1 MKKKNI
7 GLPNFTSM
15 NVRTTYQTV
24 SHSVASGISLIV
36 ALRVLPEEVKHAAL
50 FCEKL
55 DKLQNALNL
64 VTN

>member
-1 MKKKNI
+1 
-7 GLPNFTSM
+7 M